1 MCGLLIGAAGL
12 GNLAD
17 LIGRKKALLVGMI
30 GGLVTNASIYF
41 VHDQYTFT
49 IMRLLAGA
57 FAHGVVVVGFVY
69 MAEFVGPKVRSYVGA
84 QYHSFFAVGYMLL
97 SYIAYLER
105 DYHVMQVYISLFA
118 IPYFI
123 FYWLIP
129 TSPRW
134 LYTKKRN
141 SEAREIL
148 MKFSLACDNECDL
161 DEDFLISLETSN
173 DGQAKTRFT
182 SLDVLRPK
190 HMRRITFDLL
200 YCWFVTSLIY
210 YGLGKSTFVQLC
222 DHFNQLV

>member
-17 LIGRKKALLVGMI
+17 LIGRKKALLVGMA
-30 GGLVTNASIYF
+30 GGLVTNACIYF

-49 IMRLLAGA
+49 VMRLLAGA

-84 QYHSFFAVGYMLL
+84 QYHSFFAVGYMFL
-97 SYIAYLER
+97 SYIAYMER

-134 LYTKKRN
+134 LYTKNRN

-148 MKFSLACDNECDL
+148 MKFSLACDKE
-161 DEDFLISLETSN
+161 FLPFIFS
-173 DGQAKTRFT
+173 DQ
-182 SLDVLRPK
+182 
-190 HMRRITFDLL
+190 
-200 YCWFVTSLIY
+200 
-210 YGLGKSTFVQLC
+210 QL
-222 DHFNQLV
+222 N